1 MALVRGTSLL
11 GYPEL
16 VAELG
21 ADPRA
26 LLRKAGI
33 PLRAV
38 ADPDSFIGFRST
50 VIALEAAARVTGATD
65 FGRQLAR
72 RQGLDILGPVGA
84 AARTAPTVRAALTA
98 IVDHMAVYS
107 PAMAISLYPDIG
119 RGRAQVDY
127 RILLDDLPDHRQTVE
142 LALGVSLNIWRL
154 LAGPGFSPLIV
165 HLPHRA
171 MGSRSDYTRYFGAR
185 LREDEPSAAFTIR
198 RSDLD
203 RPITADST
211 VHRTLMT
218 YLQSITPPPTEG
230 VVPQVR
236 SMASHLMGTDTLDIA
251 VIARQLA
258 LHPRT
263 LQRRLAAA
271 GTTFDQLLDEVRR
284 EATRRYLRDT
294 DMPMGQLAGVLGYS
308 EQSVLTRSCRRW
320 FGASPMALRQ
330 TLRA

>member
-1 MALVRGTSLL
+1 MALVRAASLL
-11 GYPEL
+11 GYSEL

-21 ADPRA
+21 ADPGA
-26 LLRKAGI
+26 LLRQAGI
-33 PLRAV
+33 PSGAV
-38 ADPDSFIGFRST
+38 ADPDAFIGFRNT
-50 VIALEAAARVTGATD
+50 VIAVEMAARATGATD

-107 PAMAISLYPDIG
+107 PAMAISLHPDIG
-119 RGRAQVDY
+119 RERAKVDY
-127 RILLDDLPDHRQTVE
+127 RILVDNLPDHRQAVE
-142 LALGVSLNIWRL
+142 LALGVSLNTWRL
-154 LAGPGFSPLIV
+154 LAGPGFSPLTV

-171 MGSRSDYTRYFGAR
+171 MGPRGDYTRYFGAR
-185 LREDEPSAAFTIR
+185 LREDEPCAAFTIR
-198 RSDLD
+198 RSELD
-203 RPITADST
+203 RPITADGT
-211 VHRTLMT
+211 VHRTLMA

-236 SMASHLMGTDTLDIA
+236 SMASQLMGTGALDIA
-251 VIARQLA
+251 VVARQLA
-258 LHPRT
+258 MHPRT

-271 GTTFDQLLDEVRR
+271 GTTFDRLVDEVRR
-284 EATRRYLRDT
+284 ESTRRYLRDT

-320 FGASPMALRQ
+320 FGASPVALRRS
-330 TLRA
+330 LRA